1 MLALVDCNNFYV
13 SCERSFA
20 PRLEGLP
27 VGVLSNND
35 GCIIARSQE
44 IKALG
49 VEMGTP
55 VHQLPPELRRQC
67 VLLSSNYAL
76 YGSMS
81 ARVTAVLGQYTPD
94 LEVYSIDESFLR
106 FDGFPGGDALE
117 DRCQALRQQ
126 IRRDTGIPVS
136 VGISS
141 SKTLAKIA
149 NHLAKRQAAYE
160 GVATL
165 QADGP
170 MTRQVLEQL
179 PVTEVWGVA
188 GRTAARLQGLGITTA
203 RQLRD
208 ADPKRIRHHFS
219 VVMERTVL
227 ELRGVDCI
235 ALDDLEQPKKQ
246 IMTSR
251 SFGRLTGDLVDL
263 REAVRTHAS
272 RGGEKLRAQ
281 ASLARAVMVFVRTP
295 PHRQDLQQ
303 YSKSVLVGL
312 PCPTDDS
319 RLIVRAALHGLEALY
334 RRGYQFQKAGVMLT
348 DLCDRAHEQ
357 LDLMADQLSDEERR
371 RRERLMATL
380 DQLNAQHGRDTVT
393 LGLNRTDSAWRLRC
407 ANRSPRYTTRWDELP
422 AVRC

>member
-1 MLALVDCNNFYV
+1 MIALVDCNNFYV

-44 IKALG
+44 IKTLG

-55 VHQLPPELRRQC
+55 VHQLSPELRRQC

-81 ARVTAVLGQYTPD
+81 ARITAVLGQYTPD
-94 LEVYSIDESFLR
+94 LEVYSIDESFLS

-117 DRCQALRQQ
+117 DCCQALRQQ
-126 IRRDTGIPVS
+126 VRRETGIPVS
-136 VGISS
+136 IGLSS

-149 NHLAKRQAAYE
+149 NHLAKRQAVHE

-165 QADGP
+165 EPDSP
-170 MTRQVLEQL
+170 VTRQVLEQL

-188 GRTAARLQGLGITTA
+188 GRTAARLQSLGITTA
-203 RQLRD
+203 WQLRET
-208 ADPKRIRHHFS
+208 DPKRIRSHFS
-219 VVMERTVL
+219 VVMERIVL
-227 ELRGVDCI
+227 ELRGIDCI
-235 ALDDLEQPKKQ
+235 TLDDLEQPKKQ

-251 SFGRLTGDLVDL
+251 SFGRLTNDLLDL

-272 RGGEKLRAQ
+272 RGSEKLRAQ
-281 ASLARAVMVFVRTP
+281 ASLAQSVMVFVRTP
-295 PHRQDLQQ
+295 PHRQDLHQ

-312 PCPTDDS
+312 PHPTADS
-319 RLIVRAALHGLEALY
+319 CLIVWAALHGLEALY
-334 RRGYQFQKAGVMLT
+334 RRGYQFQKCGVMLT
-348 DLCDRAHEQ
+348 DLCSRAHEQ
-357 LDLMADQLSDEERR
+357 LDLMADQQSDDKRQ

-380 DQLNAQHGRDTVT
+380 DRLNTRHGRGTVS
-393 LGLNRTDSAWRLRC
+393 LGLNRKENAWRLRC
-407 ANRSPRYTTRWDELP
+407 ANRSPRYTTCWDELP
-422 AVRC
+422 NIKC

>member
-13 SCERSFA
+13 SCERVFA

-27 VGVLSNND
+27 VGVMSNND
-35 GCIIARSQE
+35 GCLIARSQE
-44 IKALG
+44 LKEHG
-49 VEMGTP
+49 VAMGTP
-55 VHQLPPELRRQC
+55 VHQLTPELRRRC

-76 YGSMS
+76 YGAMS
-81 ARVTAVLGQYTPD
+81 ARVTAVLGQYTPA
-94 LEVYSIDESFLR
+94 LEVYSIDESFLH

-117 DRCQALRQQ
+117 ERCQALRQQ
-126 IRRDTGIPVS
+126 VRRETGIPVS

-149 NHLAKRQAAYE
+149 NHLAKRQPVYE

-165 QADGP
+165 PPDSP
-170 MTRQVLEQL
+170 ITRQVLEQL

-188 GRTAARLQGLGITTA
+188 GRTATRLEELGITTA
-203 RQLRD
+203 WQLRQ
-208 ADPKRIRHHFS
+208 ADPKRIRRHFS

-235 ALDDLEQPKKQ
+235 ALDDLSQPKQQ

-272 RGGEKLRAQ
+272 RGSEKLRAQ
-281 ASLARAVMVFVRTP
+281 ASLARAVMVFVRTN

-303 YSKSVLVGL
+303 YSQSVLVGL
-312 PCPTDDS
+312 PRPSDDS
-319 RLIVRAALHGLEALY
+319 RLIVQAALHGLEALY
-334 RRGYQFQKAGVMLT
+334 RRGYRFQKCGVMLT

-357 LDLMADQLSDEERR
+357 LELTDVPQSDQERR

-380 DQLNAQHGRDTVT
+380 DRLNREYGRGTVT
-393 LGLNRTDSAWRLRC
+393 LGLNRPDSAWRLRC
-407 ANRSPRYTTRWDELP
+407 AHRSPRYTTRWDELP